1 LLLAVLL
8 RSSAPPED
16 APLKQDRL
24 GVSDEDWYENEDEG
38 EDEGEDEEHPNYIPP
53 WFLEK

>member
-24 GVSDEDWYENEDEG
+24 GVSDEDWYENEDE
-38 EDEGEDEEHPNYIPP
+38 EEHPDYIPP

>member
-1 LLLAVLL
+1 MLLAVLL
-8 RSSAPPED
+8 RSSAPPEG

-24 GVSDEDWYENEDEG
+24 GVSDEDWYENEDE
-38 EDEGEDEEHPNYIPP
+38 EEDEEHPDYIPP